1 MSISFLD
8 RKGCVEKLREL
19 RFHSLADRIE
29 QVCPQRFSIEHHGSL
44 SGWKEAYNLLPNML
58 PNVAARFDASG
69 DVVRVLPVQGNSVS
83 TTPNL
88 ELADEGQDSLRKTL
102 MRFHP
107 WRKGPLELFGVSI
120 DTEWHSCLKWNRLA
134 SEIDFDRKLVLDVG
148 SGNGYYGWKMLAAGA
163 SMVLGCEP
171 FLLSVAQFEVFR
183 KYWPD
188 DERHYVVPL
197 ADVDLPRDIQRFDIT
212 CSMGVLYHRP
222 NPIEHLQ
229 ILASTLK
236 AGGEL
241 LLETIVLED
250 AQQTVLVPEDRYAK
264 MRNVWFIPSVAMLE
278 LWLRRTGFDE
288 IRVID
293 VSRTTSQEQR
303 RTDWMTFESLSD
315 FLDPTDSSRTIE
327 GYPSPSRAVII
338 AKKR

>member
-1 MSISFLD
+1 MAQGAVGIAWGEHRYRMALVFEVESIRS
-8 RKGCVEKLREL
+8 
-19 RFHSLADRIE
+19 
-29 QVCPQRFSIEHHGSL
+29 Q
-44 SGWKEAYNLLPNML
+44 
-58 PNVAARFDASG
+58 
-69 DVVRVLPVQGNSVS
+69 
-83 TTPNL
+83 
-88 ELADEGQDSLRKTL
+88 
-102 MRFHP
+102 
-107 WRKGPLELFGVSI
+107 
-120 DTEWHSCLKWNRLA
+120 
-134 SEIDFDRKLVLDVG
+134 IDFDRKLVLDVG

-183 KYWPD
+183 KYWAD
-188 DERHYVVPL
+188 NERHYVVPL
-197 ADVDLPRDIQRFDIT
+197 ADVDLPRDIQRFDVT

>member
-8 RKGCVEKLREL
+8 RKSCVEQLREL

-29 QVCPQRFSIEHHGSL
+29 QVCPQRFSLEHHGSL
-44 SGWKEAYNLLPNML
+44 SGWKEAYSFL

-69 DVVRVLPVQGNSVS
+69 DVVRVLPVQSNSVS

-120 DTEWHSCLKWNRLA
+120 DTEWRSCLKWNRFA
-134 SEIDFDRKLVLDVG
+134 SQIDFDRKLVLDVG

-183 KYWPD
+183 KYWAD

-236 AGGEL
+236 AGGQL
-241 LLETIVLED
+241 LLETIVLVD

-303 RTDWMTFESLSD
+303 STDWMTFESLSD

-327 GYPSPSRAVII
+327 GCPSPSRAVII